1 MENRYQSPTTIRRLH
16 LKTTI
21 KHNRLHQESTFGS
34 RSVSNC
40 GSHHKIS
47 HPLLQFPLFSPYYK
61 LTTPIDSRST
71 PLFLSTTNTIYT
83 PIIESIG
90 TMIGMVICEL
100 QQEGINVSSYDTD
113 NSSIMRRS
121 DSFSRMSLFLQFTHL
136 HLHLTS

>member
-47 HPLLQFPLFSPYYK
+47 HPLLQFPLFSPYHK
-61 LTTPIDSRST
+61 LTTPTDLRST
-71 PLFLSTTNTIYT
+71 PLFLSTTNTLYT
-83 PIIESIG
+83 PITESIG
-90 TMIGMVICEL
+90 IIIGTVISQL
-100 QQEGINVSSYDTD
+100 HQKDINVSSYDTD
-113 NSSIMRRS
+113 NSSIMRRNE
-121 DSFSRMSLFLQFTHL
+121 SFSRMSLFLQFTHL
-136 HLHLTS
+136 HSHLTS